1 MKSRIAL
8 GLAVVFLLTSCS
20 ATSTSDDS
28 SLRPRTLAENEAIR
42 NSWYPIKSP
51 ECQLLVDSMNLI
63 GAAIGGDELQYLAE
77 NMDEIKRNL
86 EQAGRVTAA
95 KVLEL
100 SLSTVEPSIRDWALE
115 AVPIFASVSSMIIE
129 DLGDTTGQIEF
140 LTKLQKLTG
149 KVPDACKP

>member
-1 MKSRIAL
+1 
-8 GLAVVFLLTSCS
+8 
-20 ATSTSDDS
+20 
-28 SLRPRTLAENEAIR
+28 
-42 NSWYPIKSP
+42 
-51 ECQLLVDSMNLI
+51 MNLI

-100 SLSTVEPSIRDWALE
+100 SLFTAEPSIRDWALE